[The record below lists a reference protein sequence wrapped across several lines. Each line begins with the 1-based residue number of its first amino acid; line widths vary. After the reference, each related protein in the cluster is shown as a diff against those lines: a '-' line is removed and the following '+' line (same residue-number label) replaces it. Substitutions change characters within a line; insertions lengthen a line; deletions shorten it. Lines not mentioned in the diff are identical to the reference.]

1 MAALATSGARTGL
14 GFFIRLLIAIV
25 AGVGIGLSSVYY
37 VLVHGSGQQDV
48 VINGPWRSNLAAGGV
63 DADMYTRATVAVYG
77 LLALNKSETIY
88 YTAREDSAGE
98 AFDPACS
105 YRIEG
110 RDPDARWWSFTA
122 YGRDSYLIPNPQ
134 KRYSI
139 GKTNVVRGTDG
150 SFVIRL
156 SRTPEAGNWIATAAD
171 GFDVSLRLYNPGPG
185 VIESPST
192 VALPR
197 IVKETCE

>member
-1 MAALATSGARTGL
+1 VQFAATRGARNGL
-14 GFFIRLLIAIV
+14 GFIIRLLIAVV
-25 AGVGIGLSSVYY
+25 AGVGLGLGSAYY
-37 VLVHGSGQQDV
+37 VLVHGTGQQDV
-48 VINGPWRSNLAAGGV
+48 VINGPWRSNLSAGGV
-63 DADMYTRATVAVYG
+63 DADMYTRATVALFG
-77 LLALNKSETIY
+77 LLALSKSETIY

-98 AFDPACS
+98 AFDPSCS

-122 YGRDSYLIPNPQ
+122 YGRDSFLIPNPQ
-134 KRYSI
+134 KRYAI

-156 SRTPEAGNWIATAAD
+156 SRTAEDGNWIATSAD
-171 GFDVSLRLYNPGPG
+171 GFDVSLRLYNPGPS
-185 VIESPST
+185 VIASPST
-192 VALPR
+192 VELPR